1 MAWSP
6 RRWQRRRGR
15 RLLATAIVS
24 LLLFPAASAASPAPD
39 WRERLDAHHERL
51 GTSERRTAATTTPDG
66 VRDHFRLLGHHELRG
81 PTNGDVWFYDHGGRV
96 GKYAYVGTW
105 SDPCSGIG
113 VKIVDVNHP
122 TQPRLVATT
131 STWPGVSHED
141 VVVRRI
147 GGRDILGVGIQI
159 CGEEADSGG
168 LALFD
173 VTNPRQ
179 PTRLSFLPTP
189 SGGVHELDLVV
200 RPGGRALAL
209 LAVPF
214 VEFENV
220 YFGADNGGDFRIV
233 DITDPARPVPLADW
247 GVIADSHLKNFAGND
262 EVSSP
267 FQGLGYFAAI
277 YAHSARAADH
287 GRTAYVSYWDSGIL
301 KFDIRN
307 PRRPR
312 LVGRTAYGVHA
323 DGDGHSMTPYEVG
336 GRRYILQN
344 DEDGTALSPTLV
356 TSSATGDKTYAGIEE
371 PWMPTL
377 LSQTG
382 TVAGRVH
389 DAGDGCQASD
399 FRGAAGKV
407 VLVDTV
413 DPFYV
418 DIIPGWSVPC
428 DLGGQVLRAARAG
441 ARALLLNLISPD
453 DAYPYAPSEQALQQI
468 ARVAEGMPAVMISD
482 IDELADRIR
491 AALADGTVRV
501 RLRPGRPSFGFLRVY
516 NEGTATDI
524 NNDGV
529 PEYRQ
534 VGRFAALPHVTGELF
549 PPDGSWTIHNTE
561 VLGDRAYSSWYSHGI
576 VALDVSRP
584 ARPAKVGQFVPPPPA
599 GGEPPFALVWG
610 VAIDPETG
618 IIYASDMFSGLW
630 IVRPTGR
637 ARPSPG
643 S

>member
-1 MAWSP
+1 MAWGL
-6 RRWQRRRGR
+6 RRWQWRRGR
-15 RLLATAIVS
+15 RLLAAAVVS
-24 LLLFPAASAASPAPD
+24 ILLIPAASAASPTPD
-39 WRERLDAHHERL
+39 WRDRLATHERL
-51 GTSERRTAATTTPDG
+51 GASARRTPAATAQGG
-66 VRDHFRLLGHHELRG
+66 VTDHFKLLGHHELRG
-81 PTNGDVWFYDHGGRV
+81 RSNGDVWFYDHGGRV
-96 GKYAYVGTW
+96 GKYGYVGTW
-105 SDPCSGIG
+105 RQPCSGTG
-113 VKIVDVNHP
+113 VKIVDVNDP
-122 TQPRLVATT
+122 TNPRLVAVT

-147 GGRDILGVGIQI
+147 GGRDILGVGIQV
-159 CGEEADSGG
+159 CGEGGVSG

-173 VTNPRQ
+173 VTNPTR
-179 PTRLSFLPTP
+179 PRRLSFLPTP
-189 SGGVHELDLVV
+189 AGGVHELDLVV

-214 VEFENV
+214 AEFENV

-233 DITDPARPVPLADW
+233 DVTDPSHPVPLADW
-247 GVIADSHLKNFAGND
+247 GVIADSHLRNFAGND

-277 YAHSARAADH
+277 YAHSARAADR
-287 GRTAYVSYWDSGIL
+287 GMTAYVSYWDSGIL

-312 LVGRTAYGVHA
+312 LVARTSYGVRD
-323 DGDGHSMTPYEVG
+323 DGDGHSMTPYEVD

-344 DEDGTALSPTLV
+344 DEDGSPLSPTLV
-356 TSSATGDKTYAGIEE
+356 TSSATGGTRYAGIEE

-382 TVAGRVH
+382 TVRGQVH
-389 DAGDGCQASD
+389 DTGDGCQASD
-399 FRGAAGKV
+399 FTGAAGKV

-413 DPFYV
+413 DPLYV
-418 DIIPGWSVPC
+418 GIIPGWSVPC
-428 DLGGQVLRAARAG
+428 ELGEQVLRAVRAG
-441 ARALLLNLISPD
+441 AKALLLNLISPD
-453 DAYPYAPSEQALQQI
+453 DAYPYPPSEEALQEI
-468 ARVAEGMPAVMISD
+468 ARVAVGMPAVMISD

-491 AALADGTVRV
+491 AGLAQGTVHAI
-501 RLRPGRPSFGFLRVY
+501 LRPGRPSFGFLRVY
-516 NEGTATDI
+516 KESTAADRNT
-524 NNDGV
+524 DGV

-534 VGRFAALPHVTGELF
+534 VGSFSALPHVTDELL
-549 PPDGSWTIHNTE
+549 PPEGGWSIHNTE

-576 VALDVSRP
+576 VALDVSHP
-584 ARPAKVGQFVPPPPA
+584 AHPAKVGQFVPPPPA
-599 GGEPPFALVWG
+599 AGAELPFTLMWG

-618 IIYASDMFSGLW
+618 IVYASDIGSGLW

-643 S
+643 G

>member
-6 RRWQRRRGR
+6 RRWQRRRTR
-15 RLLATAIVS
+15 RLLAATVVAF
-24 LLLFPAASAASPAPD
+24 LLIPTASAASSAPD
-39 WRERLDAHHERL
+39 ARSRLEAHERHL
-51 GTSERRTAATTTPDG
+51 SALTAHGSGTQQAG
-66 VRDHFRLLGHHELRG
+66 VITDHFKLLGHHELRG
-81 PTNGDVWFYDHGGRV
+81 PTNGDVWFYDHGGKV

-113 VKIVDVNHP
+113 VKIVDVNDP
-122 TQPRLVATT
+122 THPRLVAVT

-147 GGRDILGVGIQI
+147 SGRDILGVGIQI
-159 CGEEADSGG
+159 CGEGGVGG

-189 SGGVHELDLVV
+189 SGGVHELDLTV
-200 RPGGRALAL
+200 RPDGRALAL

-214 VEFENV
+214 AEFENV
-220 YFGADNGGDFRIV
+220 WFGADNGGEFRIV
-233 DITDPARPVPLADW
+233 DITNPSQPVPLADW
-247 GVIADSHLKNFAGND
+247 GVIADSHLRNFAGND

-277 YAHSARAADH
+277 FAHSARAADH

-307 PRRPR
+307 PRHPR
-312 LVGRTAYGVHA
+312 LVARTSYGVRD
-323 DGDGHSMTPYEVG
+323 DGDGHSMTPYEVDG
-336 GRRYILQN
+336 QRYVLQN
-344 DEDGTALSPTLV
+344 DEDFERLSPTLV

-399 FRGAAGKV
+399 FTGAAGKV

-428 DLGGQVLRAARAG
+428 DLGDQVLRAARAG
-441 ARALLLNLISPD
+441 AKALVLNLISPD
-453 DAYPYAPSEQALQQI
+453 DAYPYSPSEEALQQI
-468 ARVAEGMPAVMISD
+468 AQVAEGMPAVMISD

-491 AALADGTVRV
+491 ADLADGAVRV
-501 RLRPGRPSFGFLRVY
+501 RLQPGRPSFGFLRVY
-516 NEGTATDI
+516 KESTAADR
-524 NNDGV
+524 NRDGV

-534 VGRFAALPHVTGELF
+534 VGRFSALPHVTGELF
-549 PPDGSWTIHNTE
+549 PPEGDWSIHNTE
-561 VLGDRAYSSWYSHGI
+561 VLADRAYSSWYSHGI
-576 VALDVSRP
+576 IALDVSHP
-584 ARPAKVGQFVPPPPA
+584 TRPAKVGQFVPPPPA
-599 GGEPPFALVWG
+599 GGQPPFALVWG

-618 IIYASDMFSGLW
+618 VIYASDISSGLW

-643 S
+643 G